1 MGLQVLSH
9 GITQI
14 TSHHKFGIHQS
25 FVHKSVQNLVDLPM
39 DERDQPDPIAF
50 EKAPI
55 EIRYGSANENIHP
68 QISQLLVAMERRI
81 IVAVLTMP
89 AEYGLAPLCSP
100 GATLGLNLQPEI
112 SGLPIS

>member
-1 MGLQVLSH
+1 M
-9 GITQI
+9 QI
-14 TSHHKFGIHQS
+14 AFYDKFRVHQS
-25 FVHKSVQNLVDLPM
+25 VIQESGQHLIDLPM
-39 DERDQPDPIAF
+39 NKRNQPDPIAF